1 MKRFKITGTGKVLR
15 RSPYMRHLRRK
26 KSKKLIR
33 RYRHY
38 KVVGG
43 SSLPKSSKCF
53 IYKPHQNS
61 KCLELKPVLSAVKD
75 TKKSS
80 N

>member
-38 KVVGG
+38 VEVTGRLATKI
-43 SSLPKSSKCF
+43 KSML
-53 IYKPHQNS
+53 H
-61 KCLELKPVLSAVKD
+61 L
-75 TKKSS
+75 
-80 N
+80 